1 MAIESWHLLAF
12 FLIAVSVLLI
22 ADHLA
27 SQAHQRRIYRKRL
40 DERINQLKR
49 DARRRMAERPTMN
62 TRGRAP

>member
-1 MAIESWHLLAF
+1 MALPTWHLLALF
-12 FLIAVSVLLI
+12 VLSVTALLI

-27 SQAHQRRIYRKRL
+27 SLAIARRARRRRL
-40 DERINQLKR
+40 EARIDELKR